1 MSFFQEHWSALVA
14 RDPSLIRDK
23 GCAWGDLVSFDPSL
37 QGKIVIDQAMLA
49 MWTSVLVFL
58 ARRVQCEEAGIED
71 LRLPEN
77 FVVEHDLSNEE
88 FVSSITMCALLL
100 RNGALTEDGSQVCN
114 REGAGLRWGESCSLD
129 ISLAQLTLI
138 ETSITYV
145 LDHALIPFR
154 LWVSLEEEQL
164 EYKDQHKIEGLKKI
178 EEILI
183 WCRED
188 VLGVANLLCK
198 EEDVVLH

>member
-1 MSFFQEHWSALVA
+1 MA
-14 RDPSLIRDK
+14 RDPSLIRDE

-37 QGKIVIDQAMLA
+37 QGKIVVDQAMLA

-58 ARRVQCEEAGIED
+58 ARRVQRNEAGIED

-100 RNGALTEDGSQVCN
+100 RNGAVTEDGSQVCD
-114 REGAGLRWGESCSLD
+114 REGAGLRWGESCSLE

-138 ETSITYV
+138 ETSLTYV
-145 LDHALIPFR
+145 LDHALLPFR
-154 LWVSLEEEQL
+154 LWVSLEDGQL
-164 EYKDQHKIEGLKKI
+164 GYEGQHDI
-178 EEILI
+178 EELEKLEEVLI